1 MLFAAPPTVLTCNAE
16 PASCDCPCCL
26 TADKPHPASAAP
38 QVKSLHK
45 NVPNAFLDCHLCTV
59 HPENYV
65 DELAASGGGPRHG
78 AAAGVCALRA
88 QASDC
93 SAAAQRRSR
102 RSAHRLP
109 RSSERLAPHP
119 LPPLRAGARQFTFH
133 IEAPGIDFSCGAA
146 AALAARARAL
156 GMLAGIAL
164 KPETPVDAILPLLGC
179 EAVDTVLLLAVRA
192 GFGGQKFNPAVL
204 PKVAA
209 VRAAFGGNII
219 VDGGI
224 TLGEAGWHG
233 TGGRRARGSRGRYCE
248 PLVAVAVP
256 GLARHARSRAEHVAP
271 VGRSSSCLRMHL
283 LGAQVNRCCSLSSWA
298 TQSTY
303 PPRPLS
309 SAMQTMHRAWQRQA
323 PMPSWPEPR

>member
-1 MLFAAPPTVLTCNAE
+1 MHL
-16 PASCDCPCCL
+16 
-26 TADKPHPASAAP
+26 PHPTAAVFDGVFVP
-38 QVKSLHK
+38 NLTIGPPVVKSLHK

-65 DELAASGGGPRHG
+65 DELAAS
-78 AAAGVCALRA
+78 
-88 QASDC
+88 
-93 SAAAQRRSR
+93 
-102 RSAHRLP
+102 
-109 RSSERLAPHP
+109 
-119 LPPLRAGARQFTFH
+119 GARQFTFH

-224 TLGEAGWHG
+224 TLDNAQSVAEAG
-233 TGGRRARGSRGRYCE
+233 ANA
-248 PLVAVAVP
+248 LVAGTTVFAGKEPPEVAVP
-256 GLARHARSRAEHVAP
+256 GLVSLIAS
-271 VGRSSSCLRMHL
+271 GRD
-283 LGAQVNRCCSLSSWA
+283 
-298 TQSTY
+298 
-303 PPRPLS
+303 
-309 SAMQTMHRAWQRQA
+309 
-323 PMPSWPEPR
+323 SWPAHHDAAATANGQG